1 MLFLRNKKHNKW
13 VNIVWSIVGTLVI
26 VSMVLLYLPAF
37 L

>member
-1 MLFLRNKKHNKW
+1 MLFLRNKKQGKW

-26 VSMVLLYLPAF
+26 ISMILLYIPAF